1 MIGQL
6 RRPRRWSE
14 VYIWRV
20 GFLTLLAISLS
31 REKGTGGGAE
41 AVNGCVSSVVDMSL
55 GPSVWRSCNAG
66 NGEDA
71 DNGENTGNE
80 EDTDNAGAA
89 AIEGAV
95 LGIRRLRRNK
105 DGLFVKLRRN
115 FVSRDTRMVLSM
127 AIGELSISV
136 VMVLDCL
143 FGVLWMDESA
153 IPSKLGMVGV
163 PCCC

>member
-41 AVNGCVSSVVDMSL
+41 AVNGCISSVVDMSL

-66 NGEDA
+66 NGEDADNGENTGNEEDA

-115 FVSRDTRMVLSM
+115 FVSRD
-127 AIGELSISV
+127 
-136 VMVLDCL
+136 
-143 FGVLWMDESA
+143 
-153 IPSKLGMVGV
+153 
-163 PCCC
+163 